1 MTVVESCQN
10 MTEGNGKFY
19 YAMLKI
25 VTQNLCNLMW
35 NLCTGV
41 GGSGKGQGQV
51 ALSAGI
57 KYYTTVRALT
67 GAGSVLESVSDGF
80 LVDVTAPVPVI
91 KSTGGVALNL
101 TDRATTSTIY
111 QKEVDSFT
119 AAWVVNDPESGV
131 SDVWFRLGTYPGRSC
146 KDPWWGWGDNV
157 VSLQQQ

>member
-1 MTVVESCQN
+1 
-10 MTEGNGKFY
+10 
-19 YAMLKI
+19 
-25 VTQNLCNLMW
+25 
-35 NLCTGV
+35 
-41 GGSGKGQGQV
+41 V

-80 LVDVTAPVPVI
+80 LVDVTPPVPVI

-146 KDPWWGWGDNV
+146 RIQDEGGETMSFHYNSSKHRKTFTMEIYISDFRKQFLNFPSIIYSSDYSCLVFFNIEWWKMC
-157 VSLQQQ
+157 LYP